1 MDSNVHKY
9 EFQTLHQ
16 RVDDEIHEF
25 TCPRKRHF
33 LKATKCLTRS
43 IPKYYVHAVMTNPSY
58 LVVMVLVWF
67 YYLVSSYQEVGRN
80 QAKQELK

>member
-1 MDSNVHKY
+1 
-9 EFQTLHQ
+9 
-16 RVDDEIHEF
+16 
-25 TCPRKRHF
+25 
-33 LKATKCLTRS
+33 
-43 IPKYYVHAVMTNPSY
+43 MTNPSY